1 MAKDGSERKLYRK
14 SPGRQYGYDY
24 DPLQNGTGRSGQNRG
39 AQGERATDENTSNRV
54 STQLVQRPDLRRTRQ
69 LTRKNILA
77 SKGRSVG
84 EGEEQEEQLLEEE
97 TYERPTRRSIEDEQE
112 DDLSY
117 RGRPIRSGD
126 LAAPHLPSTR
136 QLIETGDEEDEE
148 GEWQDYQGV
157 DPDADYEDPDPMDVR
172 MGYIEAP
179 PRSAAFSPRASVR
192 TRYIE
197 PEEDDYED
205 VYEDEQIRQP
215 RRRNN
220 NKSKVSRRKLLFGL
234 GATAVGGVAAYEL
247 VPRIPGAVNGAAS
260 NIEHQLEDAFNKG
273 VAQGADNARKELLTA
288 LQNLEGFTLGGA
300 INAAKLTRVAY
311 DVFVSPIIKF
321 GAAVTGDFLNGML
334 RAVKTARGF
343 LAQGFMDNPTLQAV
357 QHVLESWVTQV
368 SNLPKQL
375 DAITDTDLDGAQMY
389 LKALEQKIKDEQA
402 KMNKNGSSTPA
413 PAPKSK

>member
-39 AQGERATDENTSNRV
+39 AQGERATDENASNRV

-172 MGYIEAP
+172 MGYIEAS

-205 VYEDEQIRQP
+205 VYEDEQRRQP

-288 LQNLEGFTLGGA
+288 LQNLEGFTLDGA

-321 GAAVTGDFLNGML
+321 GAAVTGDFLGGMV
-334 RAVKTARGF
+334 RAIKTARGF
-343 LAQGFMDNPTLQAV
+343 LAGAYMDNPTLQAV